1 MDEHGFATVTPRA
14 PANEMQSE
22 TILDS
27 LTSGYVRRGGASMPR
42 QGRELPWR
50 VMHNYEMDRRILLK
64 LPIDDPALEFGA
76 QSDTRA
82 RLKATCDLP
91 GLG

>member
-1 MDEHGFATVTPRA
+1 
-14 PANEMQSE
+14 
-22 TILDS
+22 
-27 LTSGYVRRGGASMPR
+27 MPR